1 MVRAATDTMDVSF
14 SSWKLA
20 NENKGPLPL
29 SGDSFS
35 FLFDRRYTNRLNRMS
50 RVFFEAY
57 AKATAELAVS
67 EDRFP
72 SLSEVEAKME
82 SGAVYAFK
90 DRLMKN
96 TQFFDEVKI
105 SGVSYLVPRAYH
117 FVDSSGIYTDLIFDF
132 EKGSV
137 TLPSRRKVPLLK
149 DRTEI
154 REPQAGETAGEE
166 KRAPE
171 REVEPAGMEVPGGKP
186 AAEEIPEAEEAAPVG
201 PAEPSEMQ
209 APPRHDVAEALYMEE
224 AAEPSERTHPPIPP
238 VPQATPGEKAG
249 AEEEIAAEKGPG
261 YSRTQIGILLAALLI
276 AAGIGV
282 FFIYS
287 PFLAPAQIDHVMYA
301 AYISNSTNESI
312 LNFDIENSAGIQ
324 HEVELILPEN
334 IDRSVIARGG
344 TVTVSH
350 YRGTVVRMSSS
361 GDSSIKV
368 YLSDRRDY
376 VPVVLSVSVP
386 EGYDSGIVV
395 HGRSY
400 EVIKKDRELELRLNV
415 TSERVEFDQS
425 YMRTR

>member
-1 MVRAATDTMDVSF
+1 MDVSF

-20 NENKGPLPL
+20 NEGKGPLPL
-29 SGDSFS
+29 SGESFS

-57 AKATAELAVS
+57 AKATAELALS

-132 EKGSV
+132 EKGTV

-149 DRTEI
+149 EKAEI
-154 REPQAGETAGEE
+154 RELQHGVTAGEE
-166 KRAPE
+166 MAPE
-171 REVEPAGMEVPGGKP
+171 KAPEVQPEGVEEVPRMEPSG
-186 AAEEIPEAEEAAPVG
+186 EAPS
-201 PAEPSEMQ
+201 PAETPAQEAPSEPIQ
-209 APPRHDVAEALYMEE
+209 PPRHDVAEALY
-224 AAEPSERTHPPIPP
+224 
-238 VPQATPGEKAG
+238 V
-249 AEEEIAAEKGPG
+249 EEEKEEHIEGAQPSGPPAVHEARSEAEGKIEAEKRPG
-261 YSRTQIGILLAALLI
+261 YSRTQIGIILAALLI
-276 AAGIGV
+276 VTGIGV
-282 FFIYS
+282 FFLYS
-287 PFLAPAQIDHVMYA
+287 PFLAPAQIDHVLYA
-301 AYISNSTNESI
+301 AYISNSTNESV

-324 HEVELILPEN
+324 HEVELVLPEN
-334 IDRSVIARGG
+334 IDRSVIAKGG

-368 YLSDRRDY
+368 YLSERREY

-400 EVIKKDRELELRLNV
+400 EVSKKDRELELRLNV

>member
-1 MVRAATDTMDVSF
+1 MDVSF

-20 NENKGPLPL
+20 NEGKGPLPL
-29 SGDSFS
+29 SGESFS

-57 AKATAELAVS
+57 AKATAELALS

-132 EKGSV
+132 EKGTV

-149 DRTEI
+149 EKAEI
-154 REPQAGETAGEE
+154 RAAEIKEPQAEATPGEE
-166 KRAPE
+166 RAPE
-171 REVEPAGMEVPGGKP
+171 KATEVQTEGMEEVPGMEPSGEAPSP
-186 AAEEIPEAEEAAPVG
+186 AEAPVQET
-201 PAEPSEMQ
+201 PAEQ
-209 APPRHDVAEALYMEE
+209 IQPPRHDVAEALYVEE
-224 AAEPSERTHPPIPP
+224 EKEERIEEVKPPIPP
-238 VPQATPGEKAG
+238 AVPEAREE
-249 AEEEIAAEKGPG
+249 AEVKIEAEKRPG
-261 YSRTQIGILLAALLI
+261 YSRTQIGIILAALLI

-282 FFIYS
+282 FFMYS
-287 PFLAPAQIDHVMYA
+287 PFLAPAQIDHVLYA

-312 LNFDIENSAGIQ
+312 LNFDIENSAGIP
-324 HEVELILPEN
+324 HEVELVLPEN
-334 IDRSVIARGG
+334 IDRSVIAKGG

-400 EVIKKDRELELRLNV
+400 EVSRKDRELELRLNV

>member
-1 MVRAATDTMDVSF
+1 MDVSF

-20 NENKGPLPL
+20 NEGKGPLPL
-29 SGDSFS
+29 SGESFS

-57 AKATAELAVS
+57 AKATAELALS

-82 SGAVYAFK
+82 GGAVYAFK

-132 EKGSV
+132 EKGTV

-149 DRTEI
+149 ERAEI
-154 REPQAGETAGEE
+154 KEPQAEATSGEE
-166 KRAPE
+166 RAPE
-171 REVEPAGMEVPGGKP
+171 KPTEVQPKGVEGVPGMEPSGEAPSP
-186 AAEEIPEAEEAAPVG
+186 AEAPVQET
-201 PAEPSEMQ
+201 PAEQ
-209 APPRHDVAEALYMEE
+209 IQPPRHDVAEALYVEE
-224 AAEPSERTHPPIPP
+224 EIEEHIEDVKPPIPP
-238 VPQATPGEKAG
+238 AVPEAREE
-249 AEEEIAAEKGPG
+249 AEWRVEAEKRPG
-261 YSRTQIGILLAALLI
+261 YSRTQIGIILAALLI

-282 FFIYS
+282 FFMYS
-287 PFLAPAQIDHVMYA
+287 PFLAPAQIDHVLYA

-312 LNFDIENSAGIQ
+312 LNFDIENSAGIP
-324 HEVELILPEN
+324 HEVELVLPEN

-368 YLSDRRDY
+368 YLSDRREY

-400 EVIKKDRELELRLNV
+400 EVSRKDRELELRLNV

>member
-1 MVRAATDTMDVSF
+1 MDVSF

-20 NENKGPLPL
+20 NEGKGPLPL
-29 SGDSFS
+29 SGESFA

-57 AKATAELAVS
+57 AKATAELALS

-82 SGAVYAFK
+82 GGAVYAFK

-96 TQFFDEVKI
+96 TEFFDEVKI
-105 SGVSYLVPRAYH
+105 SGVSYLIPKASH
-117 FVDSSGIYTDLIFDF
+117 FVDSAGVYTDLIFDF
-132 EKGSV
+132 DRGTV
-137 TLPSRRKVPLLK
+137 TLPSRRKVSLLK
-149 DRTEI
+149 ESAEI
-154 REPQAGETAGEE
+154 REPEAGATAE
-166 KRAPE
+166 KEKLATEKAPGI
-171 REVEPAGMEVPGGKP
+171 EPAGVEEMPRGEPSGEAAA
-186 AAEEIPEAEEAAPVG
+186 AAEAPAQET
-201 PAEPSEMQ
+201 PAEPIPP
-209 APPRHDVAEALYMEE
+209 PPRHDVAEALYTEE
-224 AAEPSERTHPPIPP
+224 EKEDRAGEVQQPEPSAAPETR
-238 VPQATPGEKAG
+238 GGAG
-249 AEEEIAAEKGPG
+249 EEIEAERRGHT
-261 YSRTQIGILLAALLI
+261 RMQIGIVLAALLI
-276 AAGIGV
+276 VAGIGA
-282 FFIYS
+282 FFMYS
-287 PFLAPAQIDHVMYA
+287 PSLAPAQMEHVLYA
-301 AYISNSTNESI
+301 AYISNSTNESV
-312 LNFDIENSAGIQ
+312 LNFDIKNSAGIE

-350 YRGTVVRMSSS
+350 YKGTVVRMVSS

-368 YLSDRRDY
+368 YLSEKRDY

-400 EVIKKDRELELRLNV
+400 EVSKKNRELELRLNL